1 MNEKQNIITAA
12 LVHRFGGGLVIAL
25 AILVGILIGYLG
37 GHWHV
42 LQLQTQVK
50 EQRETIDALY
60 ERAETYD
67 YQQHIAMVELGIER
81 AASQGLQQELLM
93 AQDEN
98 FALRR
103 ELTFYQKIMA
113 PEMEASG
120 VVIDSLEIQKNLA
133 EDHYH
138 FRIAVLQMERLRN
151 LTKGEISMRLYGR
164 KDNQLASFDLLTLAN
179 IDAKD
184 RQFNMR
190 YFTVM
195 AGDFILPADFLPERI
210 EVEVSVAGTRQT
222 LTRSFFWS
230 QLLQGNT

>member
-1 MNEKQNIITAA
+1 MNEKQNIIMVA
-12 LVHRFGGGLVIAL
+12 LVHRFGGWFVIVL
-25 AILVGILIGYLG
+25 AIIVGVLIGYLG
-37 GHWHV
+37 GHWHT
-42 LQLQTQVK
+42 LQLQKQVN
-50 EQRETIDALY
+50 EQRDVIEQLY

-120 VVIDSLEIQKNLA
+120 VVIDSLEVQPNIA
-133 EDHYH
+133 ADHYH
-138 FRIAVLQMERLRN
+138 FRIAVVQMERLRN
-151 LTKGEISMRLYGR
+151 LTKGEISMRLHGR
-164 KDNQLASFDLLTLAN
+164 KDNQVASYDLLALAH
-179 IDAKD
+179 IEAKD

-190 YFTVM
+190 YFTVL
-195 AGDFILPADFLPERI
+195 AGDFILPTEFLPERI
-210 EVEVSVAGTRQT
+210 DVEVKIEGSRQT